1 MQVSHAIRERRS
13 ARAFLAETV
22 DAETVSQ
29 IVELAKWAPSWA
41 NSQGWNV
48 YVLSGEPLERLK
60 ASIAEKVAA
69 EDPPTPDIP
78 SPKGWP
84 DYLSQRMVFRR
95 PPAEAPGA
103 SETAASVASVWEFYG
118 APCVIL
124 LAVDASIE
132 PAYACFDAGLFAQT
146 LCLAAE
152 DRGFAT
158 CVMATAVR
166 YGELLHAEIPDAEG
180 KHFVVGIAFGLID
193 HTAVV
198 NRSERNRVE
207 LDEIAT
213 FIDGSDAEE

>member
-22 DAETVSQ
+22 DAETVGQ
-29 IVELAKWAPSWA
+29 ILDLAKWAPSWA

-48 YVLSGEPLERLK
+48 YVLSGEPLARLK
-60 ASIAEKVAA
+60 VAIAEKVAA
-69 EDPPTPDIP
+69 EDPSTPDIP
-78 SPKGWP
+78 SPKDWP
-84 DYLSQRMVFRR
+84 DYLAGRMVFRR

-103 SETAASVASVWEFYG
+103 IDGAVASASVWEFYR
-118 APCVIL
+118 APYLIL
-124 LAVDASIE
+124 LAVDANVE
-132 PAYACFDAGLFAQT
+132 QTYACFDAGLFAQT

-166 YGELLHAEIPDAEG
+166 YGDLLHAEIPEAEG
-180 KHFVVGIAFGLID
+180 KLFVVGIAFGLID

-213 FIDGSDAEE
+213 FIDGSGAEE